1 MPGLPVCDALEH
13 FLKGMVITPVLR
25 PIFLLLFL
33 GSSWGLYFSMLKIAV
48 QSGISYTGILILATV
63 GVALGMSVIALVR
76 RRKPEFKPRHHLFY
90 LVCALSGYLLPMIVE
105 LFVIEHM
112 PAGVLTLIVS
122 IAPLATLLLAWLM
135 KTDSIN
141 LPKVAG
147 IVVGAIAI
155 FAILLPEAH
164 FGEAIAWHW
173 LLLALVVPVCYA
185 IHHNFTARCWPVGS
199 DSYQVACGEA
209 LYAAALLL
217 IFASFN
223 WQWQD
228 VAAWNRGHSAILF
241 MALISLIDIYIYFEL
256 IRIKGPIYTSHAN
269 YIMVVSGVIWGMI
282 IFAERP
288 SSMMWFS
295 AALLILSLYLV
306 GKAKPAHKE
315 SGAPVE

>member
-1 MPGLPVCDALEH
+1 MPVCDALEH

>member
-1 MPGLPVCDALEH
+1 
-13 FLKGMVITPVLR
+13 MVITPVLR

-164 FGEAIAWHW
+164 FGEAIAWRW

-315 SGAPVE
+315 SGAQVE